1 MEDYFSESFSLYYL
15 WPVNYFSIAQFERCW
30 VEKPETKALKDFG
43 AHQSRC
49 HSLHTFNLEKNDLK
63 KSSLKNSHRKPG
75 LFFFFSNHS
84 HRLKTQIRSQKQSE
98 TVSLLLE
105 GTVFVKVH
113 VYLEDLGLAAT
124 SPFWNVAQ
132 QGILVFRDLNYCLL
146 NLQGIK
152 LRIYYETLLWQVCT

>member
-1 MEDYFSESFSLYYL
+1 MEDHFSESFSLYYL
-15 WPVNYFSIAQFERCW
+15 WPVNYSSIAQFERCW

-49 HSLHTFNLEKNDLK
+49 HSLHTFYLDVCG
-63 KSSLKNSHRKPG
+63 LKNNHRKPG
-75 LFFFFSNHS
+75 HFFFSNHS

-98 TVSLLLE
+98 TVSFLLE
-105 GTVFVKVH
+105 GTVFVKVG

-132 QGILVFRDLNYCLL
+132 QGSLVFQDLNYCLL

-152 LRIYYETLLWQVCT
+152 LRIYYETLLWQVCR